1 MATLSNA
8 VLDAALEYISSNT
21 NKVQVVT
28 SASAVLVSKASGIT
42 SADFGAAGDNSGSGG
57 GRKITCLTGSDFN
70 SLAVSS
76 AGSASKVRL
85 LASSTVVCT
94 TSITSAPI
102 SLGASDEVNIGSF
115 SVIIKDPS

>member
-1 MATLSNA
+1 MATLSND
-8 VLDAALEYISSNT
+8 VLDAALEYISGNT

-70 SLAVSS
+70 GIAVSS